1 MTFRLLVICFC
12 LVTEAHAQIPA
23 SRFDKNIV
31 RERAQ
36 ANSVDL
42 RGDVLSAAFQ
52 RLEKNLAEGTVQSFE
67 GFIGPQIFMSI
78 SGGEYGYFSSNQA
91 VSLLQSY
98 FVQRSPVSFKFSTVN
113 HRAPLP
119 YAIGRLTYLYRG
131 TRETAQIYIALKQ
144 IDSQW
149 VVAQVNIY

>member
-1 MTFRLLVICFC
+1 MKFRLLAIFLCIGAETFTQV
-12 LVTEAHAQIPA
+12 PA
-23 SRFDKNIV
+23 SKFDKKV
-31 RERAQ
+31 DRERAQ
-36 ANSVDL
+36 ANSIDQ
-42 RGDVLSAAFQ
+42 RADKLSTAFQ
-52 RLEKNLAEGTVQSFE
+52 RLEKNLAQGSVQSLG
-67 GFIGPQIFMSI
+67 GFIGAQIFISI

-113 HRAPLP
+113 HRAPSP

-149 VVAQVNIY
+149 VVAQLNIY